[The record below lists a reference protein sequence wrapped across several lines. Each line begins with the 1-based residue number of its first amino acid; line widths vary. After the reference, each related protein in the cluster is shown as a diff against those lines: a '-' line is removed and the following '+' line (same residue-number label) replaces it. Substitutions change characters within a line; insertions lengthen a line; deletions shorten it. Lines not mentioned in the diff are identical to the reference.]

1 MSTVMKTTRD
11 VKGIGLSIPRP
22 DGPDKVTGQVQYV
35 ADLSPRGLLHAKLL
49 RSPHAHA
56 KIVRIDVSKAKALPG
71 VRAVLTAADIP
82 QLKKKAPTRAHAV
95 LAIDRVVFAGQPV
108 AAVAADE
115 PAIAEEALDLID
127 VQYEVL
133 PVAADPLE
141 SMKPGAPPVAELGT
155 EADTS
160 EAQAHGSVAGVST
173 EAKPSKAVNISQQA
187 RLQRGDVAKAFAE
200 SDVVIENTYRVPM
213 VHQGYMEP
221 HAVLAQ
227 WDSSGNLTLWASTQG
242 SFNTR
247 SEVADVLEL
256 PENRIKV
263 IPMECGGGFGGKI
276 RALCEPITAVLAKAT
291 NRPVRYVMTRK
302 EELEA
307 GMPAPQVIIKMKTGA
322 KRDGTLMAIEAEAIL
337 ESGAYSGAVLAVAGV
352 FLASLYL
359 FQNFDVKGFEVLT
372 HKPSIAAYRAPVA
385 PQTIFAIDSQMEQ
398 MAKKLGVD
406 PVEFRL
412 RHVQHEGDKMANNQ
426 PWLSNGAA
434 EVLTRLAEHPIWKRR
449 AEWKASAK
457 DGKLRGTGI
466 SLGGWLG
473 GLQPTGATVRLNP
486 DGTLQ
491 VMTGQVDIAG
501 TNIALAQIAAT
512 AYGVDIDKVKITT
525 GDTDVAPVT
534 GLSAGSKT
542 TYTVGVAVIQAAEI
556 ARKQTLE
563 IAAKELEASVHDL
576 EIEDGKVTVRG
587 VPDKGITLAS
597 IGKKGNLYMSK
608 VEPVIGASHPA
619 FSVQAPAFCAQLAR
633 IEVDPDTGEVTLHN
647 FVVAQD
653 VGKAINPAQIEGQ
666 MQGGAVQSLGM
677 ALTEALMY
685 DDKARLTNPSLLDYR
700 KLTSADLPNIE
711 TIIVEKPA
719 PHGPFGA
726 RGVGEPPIV
735 PAPAAIA
742 NAIEDATGVRLTHLP
757 LSPERIALA
766 IASRSSRLDP
776 GTRA

>member
-1 MSTVMKTTRD
+1 MATVMKTTRD

-22 DGPDKVTGQVQYV
+22 DGPEKVTGQVQYV

-56 KIVRIDVSKAKALPG
+56 RILRIDVSRARALPG

-82 QLKKKAPTRAHAV
+82 ELKKKAPTRAHAV

-115 PAIAEEALDLID
+115 PAIAEEALDLIE

-133 PVAADPLE
+133 PVSADPLE
-141 SMKPGAPPVAELGT
+141 AMKPGAPPVADAGT

-160 EAQAHGSVAGVST
+160 EAQAHGSVAGVTT
-173 EAKPSKAVNISQQA
+173 EAKPAKAVNISQQA
-187 RLQRGDVAKAFAE
+187 RIQRGDVAKGFAE
-200 SDVVIENTYRVPM
+200 SDVVIEKTYRVPM
-213 VHQGYMEP
+213 VHQGYLEP

-227 WDSSGNLTLWASTQG
+227 WDTAGNLTLWASTQG

-247 SEVADVLEL
+247 TEVADVLEL

-276 RALCEPITAVLAKAT
+276 RALCEPITAILARAAG
-291 NRPVRYVMTRK
+291 RPVRYVMTRR

-307 GMPAPQVIIKMKTGA
+307 GMPAPQVIIRLKTGV
-322 KRDGTLMAIEAEAIL
+322 KRDGTLMALEGEAIL
-337 ESGAYSGAVLAVAGV
+337 ESGAFSGAVLAVSGV

-359 FQNFDVKGFEVLT
+359 WPSFDVKGFEVLT

-398 MAKKLGVD
+398 LAKAIGAD

-412 RHVQHEGDKMANNQ
+412 RHLQREGDKMANNQ
-426 PWLSNGAA
+426 PWLSNGGA
-434 EVLTRLAEHPIWKRR
+434 EVLTRIAEHPLWKKR
-449 AEWKASAK
+449 AEWKASSTN
-457 DGKLRGTGI
+457 GRLRGTGL

-491 VMTGQVDIAG
+491 VLTGQVDIAG

-542 TYTVGVAVIQAAEI
+542 VYTVGVAVMQAAQN
-556 ARKQTLE
+556 ARTQTLE

-576 EIEDGKVTVRG
+576 EIDDGKVVVRG
-587 VPDKGITLAS
+587 VPNKGVTLAQ

-608 VEPVIGASHPA
+608 VEPVLGTSHPA

-633 IEVDPDTGEVTLHN
+633 IEVDPETGEVTVHD
-647 FVVAQD
+647 FVVVQD
-653 VGKAINPAQIEGQ
+653 VGKAINPLAIEGQ

-677 ALTEALMY
+677 ALTEALLY
-685 DDKARLTNPSLLDYR
+685 DDQGRLTNPSLLDYR

-742 NAIEDATGVRLTHLP
+742 NAIEDATGVRLTELP

-766 IASRSSRLDP
+766 VASA
-776 GTRA
+776 T

>member
-35 ADLSPRGLLHAKLL
+35 ADLNPRGLLHAKLL

-187 RLQRGDVAKAFAE
+187 RLQRGDVAKGFAE

-307 GMPAPQVIIKMKTGA
+307 GMPAPQVIIKLKTGA

-359 FQNFDVKGFEVLT
+359 FPNFDVKGFEVLT

-434 EVLTRLAEHPIWKRR
+434 EVLTRLAEHPIWKKR

-576 EIEDGKVTVRG
+576 EIEDGKVIVRG

-766 IASRSSRLDP
+766 IAARS
-776 GTRA
+776 